1 MAALIFLIVPILA
14 VWVIWKLIDRIGSE
28 DDINLIARFRDEDH
42 R

>member
-28 DDINLIARFRDEDH
+28 DDISLIARFRDEDH